1 MKTWLQRLF
10 SLDPWFYFALL
21 CSVTLVI
28 TYLSQR
34 LLLNETVYWNS
45 FGHQLTLSKIQ
56 YLMTEQRKWIW
67 VIYLFIP
74 LAYLVKTSMVT
85 LCLLTGA
92 IFFDIRASF
101 YNLFRVTMI
110 AEGVFLIPAIIKVYW
125 FSKFESSYGLADIKN
140 FSPWSLTGILGD
152 RQSPA
157 PILIAGQSLDAFEVL
172 YWFVLAYGIYLVS
185 GRSYGSSL
193 KLVLSSYGVGL
204 IIWILLLIFF
214 ELSVS

>member
-1 MKTWLQRLF
+1 MKTSLQRLF

-21 CSVTLVI
+21 CSVTMVI

-34 LLLNETVYWNS
+34 LLLNEAVFWNS
-45 FGHQLTLSKIQ
+45 FGQQLSLSRIQ
-56 YLMTEQRKWIW
+56 FLMTEQRKWIW
-67 VIYLFIP
+67 VIYVLIP
-74 LAYLVKTSMVT
+74 PAYLVKTLVVT

-92 IFFDIRASF
+92 ILFDIRASF
-101 YNLFRVTMI
+101 HNLFRVTMI

-125 FSKFESSYGLADIKN
+125 FSKLESTYGLDEIKN
-140 FSPWSLTGILGD
+140 FNPWSLPGILGEGKA
-152 RQSPA
+152 SA
-157 PILIAGQSLDAFEVL
+157 PILIAGHSVDAFEVL

-185 GRSYGSSL
+185 GRSYGLSL

-214 ELSVS
+214 ELNVN

>member
-1 MKTWLQRLF
+1 
-10 SLDPWFYFALL
+10 
-21 CSVTLVI
+21 
-28 TYLSQR
+28 
-34 LLLNETVYWNS
+34 
-45 FGHQLTLSKIQ
+45 
-56 YLMTEQRKWIW
+56 
-67 VIYLFIP
+67 
-74 LAYLVKTSMVT
+74 VKTSMVT

-92 IFFDIRASF
+92 ILFDIRASF

-110 AEGVFLIPAIIKVYW
+110 AEGVFLIPAIIKVYR

-152 RQSPA
+152 GQSPT
-157 PILIAGQSLDAFEVL
+157 PILIAGQSVDAFEVL

-185 GRSYGSSL
+185 GKSYGLAL